1 MTFPV
6 FIKAS
11 ASRISIAKEIREA
24 NRLRLQFEK
33 QMARK
38 METLFRTAGRRAAAA
53 YEIGGNVDNA
63 NAQLQQEVGAVFRAT
78 YSAVIEKFA
87 SRVFENRKAQSVFE
101 ALVFQYY
108 AKEGASKVVGV
119 TQATKNK
126 IRRAI
131 EVADKEALGVA
142 PTAKLIREYTSGAMG
157 RARAATIARTETHAA
172 ASFATDA
179 ATRELNLPSQK
190 KRWVSVSDARTR
202 SGHAAANGQEVG
214 IDEPFLVPFNGQTI
228 KMKYPHDG
236 SGGAGNN
243 INCRCLA
250 VYFTDEDAIFDDVP
264 VSQPPPPPP
273 PVAPSEPF
281 APLPVGR
288 EVVLPIVKGIR
299 NEDFPAVSK
308 EESLASLRKQLKEAD
323 GQANQA
329 LRAVYQGRSEND
341 FAAIQ
346 GGASLTKEAA
356 TAMAIV
362 NQELNYFADLFGIP
376 RVRGYE
382 KIQSQNT
389 IANMGDGVMG
399 FNTDYYNKWGSDIN
413 NANDATLVKKRADL
427 KVKID
432 KLDIEVLAARGNV
445 LEAQGRGLDDPVY
458 IAALDKFNKST
469 DKLWDLKREY
479 AAIQLPTVTDYTLG
493 GEGKK
498 PFTVEKYSTGGMDYF
513 RSTMYHEFG
522 HQIHQTY
529 KRRVSER
536 GRVSASDR
544 PFEDELKKR
553 WLKVYG
559 LKKKRSKEF
568 ASRYAETS
576 AFEWFAESFAL
587 WASGQTDKLNPLFLE
602 MIEEIIDDAKRG

>member
-1 MTFPV
+1 MGFPV
-6 FIKAS
+6 YIKAG
-11 ASRISIAKEIREA
+11 ASRVSIAKEIREVS
-24 NRLRLQFEK
+24 RLRLQFEK

-38 METLFRTAGRRAAAA
+38 MESLFRTAGNRAAAA
-53 YEIGGNVDNA
+53 YEAGTSVENA
-63 NAQLQQEVGAVFRAT
+63 NVTLQAEVGSVFRAS
-78 YSAVIEKFA
+78 YAAVIEKFA
-87 SRVFENRKAQSVFE
+87 QRVVENRKRATQFE

-119 TQATKNK
+119 TQTTKNK
-126 IRRAI
+126 IKRAI
-131 EVADKEALGVA
+131 EVADKEALGVG
-142 PTAKLIREYTSGAMG
+142 PTAKLIKEYTGGAMG
-157 RARAATIARTETHAA
+157 RARATTIARTETHAA
-172 ASFATDA
+172 ASYATDA

-264 VSQPPPPPP
+264 VVAPPPPPP
-273 PVAPSEPF
+273 PPAPLEPF

-288 EVVLPIVKGIR
+288 EVVLPIIKGIR
-299 NEDFPAVSK
+299 NEDFPTVSK

-323 GQANQA
+323 EQPNQA
-329 LRAVYQGRSEND
+329 LRAIYQGRSEND

-376 RVRGYE
+376 RVRGYK
-382 KIQSQNT
+382 KIQSEKT
-389 IANMGDGVMG
+389 IADMGDGVMG
-399 FNTDYYNKWGSDIN
+399 FNTDYFNKWGGDIN
-413 NANDATLVKKRADL
+413 TSNDATLVPRRAEL
-427 KVKID
+427 KGKIQ
-432 KLDIEVLAARGNV
+432 ETEARV
-445 LEAQGRGLDDPVY
+445 RSLEQSILETGDRGSGPLSFQLSD
-458 IAALDKFNKST
+458 ANNE
-469 DKLWDLKREY
+469 LWKLKREY
-479 AAIQLPTVTDYTLG
+479 ASISTPEVTDYKLG
-493 GEGKK
+493 GEGRK
-498 PFTVEKYSTGGMDYF
+498 PWTVEKYSTGGMDYF

-529 KRRVSER
+529 GRRVSER

-553 WLKVYG
+553 WLKVYR

-568 ASRYAETS
+568 WSRYAETD

-587 WASGQTDKLNPLFLE
+587 WASGQTDKVNPLFLE
-602 MIEEIIDDAKRG
+602 MIQEIINDAKRG

>member
-6 FIKAS
+6 FIKAG
-11 ASRISIAKEIREA
+11 ASRISIAKEIREV

-53 YEIGGNVDNA
+53 YESGANVDNA

-78 YSAVIEKFA
+78 YSAVIEKFG

-119 TQATKNK
+119 TQTTKNK

-250 VYFTDEDAIFDDVP
+250 VYFTDEDDLFDDFEEATEVP
-264 VSQPPPPPP
+264 PEPIPEPSVSF
-273 PVAPSEPF
+273 PSYSVGKRLK
-281 APLPVGR
+281 LPV
-288 EVVLPIVKGIR
+288 INGIR
-299 NEDFPAVSK
+299 NEDFPVVSFD
-308 EESLASLRKQLKEAD
+308 ESLKVLNDDLDFANKQKT
-323 GQANQA
+323 QARSSYYN
-329 LRAVYQGRSEND
+329 GRSEKEFGKIVNSD
-341 FAAIQ
+341 DL
-346 GGASLTKEAA
+346 SKEALA
-356 TAMAIV
+356 AVAIV
-362 NQELNYFADLFGIP
+362 NKELNYFADLFGLP
-376 RVRGYE
+376 RVRGY
-382 KIQSQNT
+382 KVHSRNS
-389 IANMGDGVMG
+389 IADMGDAVMG
-399 FNTDYYNKWGSDIN
+399 LNAKYFNQYADDIAK
-413 NANDATLVKKRADL
+413 ANDPANLAKAAASRETIKRL
-427 KVKID
+427 EESLENIKNKID
-432 KLDIEVLAARGNV
+432 DAKRNDRPWDNLD
-445 LEAQGRGLDDPVY
+445 
-458 IAALDKFNKST
+458 
-469 DKLWDLKREY
+469 REY
-479 AAIQLPTVTDYTLG
+479 DRTSALLWQEKRDLERYLPPQTSDWDPTSLKT
-493 GEGKK
+493 K
-498 PFTVEKYSTGGMDYF
+498 PFTSEAYMTGGMDHV

-529 KRRVSER
+529 KRKPFSDGEI
-536 GRVSASDR
+536 SARRR
-544 PFEDELKKR
+544 PFEEQLESR
-553 WLKVYG
+553 WRKVYFR
-559 LKKKRSKEF
+559 KAKRSREF
-568 ASRYAETS
+568 WTRYAEVNS
-576 AFEWFAESFAL
+576 KEWFAENFSF
-587 WASGQTDKLNPLFLE
+587 WAMGDLEKVNPLFIE
-602 MIEEIIDDAKRG
+602 MIEEIIDDGRS

>member
-11 ASRISIAKEIREA
+11 ASRISIAKEIREV

-53 YEIGGNVDNA
+53 YESGANVDNA

-78 YSAVIEKFA
+78 YSAVIEKFG

-119 TQATKNK
+119 TQTTKNK

-214 IDEPFLVPFNGQTI
+214 IDEPFLVPFNGQTVE
-228 KMKYPHDG
+228 MKYPHDG

-264 VSQPPPPPP
+264 VASPPPPPP
-273 PVAPSEPF
+273 PPAPFEPF

-288 EVVLPIVKGIR
+288 EVVLPIIKGVR
-299 NEDFPAVSK
+299 NEDFPTVSK

-323 GQANQA
+323 EQPNQA
-329 LRAVYQGRSEND
+329 LRAIYQGRSAND

-346 GGASLTKEAA
+346 GAASLTKEAA

-376 RVRGYE
+376 RVRGYK
-382 KIQSQNT
+382 KIQSGST
-389 IANMGDGVMG
+389 IADMGDGVMG
-399 FNTDYYNKWGSDIN
+399 FNTDYFNKWGGDIN
-413 NANDATLVKKRADL
+413 TSNDATLVPRRAEL
-427 KVKID
+427 KGKIQ
-432 KLDIEVLAARGNV
+432 EAEARV
-445 LEAQGRGLDDPVY
+445 RSLEQSILETGDRGSGPLSFQLSDANDE
-458 IAALDKFNKST
+458 
-469 DKLWDLKREY
+469 LWKLKREY
-479 AAIQLPTVTDYTLG
+479 ASISTPEVTDYKLG
-493 GEGKK
+493 GEGRK
-498 PFTVEKYSTGGMDYF
+498 PWTVEKYSTGGMDYF

-529 KRRVSER
+529 GRRVSER

-553 WLKVYG
+553 WLKVYR

-587 WASGQTDKLNPLFLE
+587 WASGQTEKVNPLFLE
-602 MIEEIIDDAKRG
+602 MIQEIIDDAKR

>member
-6 FIKAS
+6 FIKAGS
-11 ASRISIAKEIREA
+11 SRISIAKEIREV

-53 YEIGGNVDNA
+53 YESGSNVDNA

-78 YSAVIEKFA
+78 YSAVIEKFG

-119 TQATKNK
+119 TQTTKNK

-250 VYFTDEDAIFDDVP
+250 VYFTDEDAIFDDAQEVTEVP
-264 VSQPPPPPP
+264 P
-273 PVAPSEPF
+273 EPIPDQTGPF
-281 APLPVGR
+281 IDFQVGPTLSLPV
-288 EVVLPIVKGIR
+288 VKGIR
-299 NEDFPAVSK
+299 NEDFPKLTKAEASNELRSDLKAAARQDTQAPNTAFTDSHPSDFGEFQGEVKLSK
-308 EESLASLRKQLKEAD
+308 EAI
-323 GQANQA
+323 
-329 LRAVYQGRSEND
+329 
-341 FAAIQ
+341 AAI
-346 GGASLTKEAA
+346 
-356 TAMAIV
+356 AIV
-362 NQELNYFADLFGIP
+362 NKELIYFADFLGIP
-376 RVRGYE
+376 RVRGY
-382 KIQSQNT
+382 KPVRDQDNA

-399 FNTDYYNKWGSDIN
+399 FKPEYFNRWAEDITK
-413 NANDATLVKKRADL
+413 ANDPNLLSQAVSIKSEIKVLEGQLEDLVE
-427 KVKID
+427 KIALAKERDKPWD
-432 KLDIEVLAARGNV
+432 KLDRDYDRVSAIMW
-445 LEAQGRGLDDPVY
+445 
-458 IAALDKFNKST
+458 DK
-469 DKLWDLKREY
+469 KRELSR
-479 AAIQLPTVTDYTLG
+479 IQIPQPTDYKLG
-493 GEGKK
+493 GSGNK
-498 PFTVEKYSTGGMDYF
+498 PFTSEQYHTGGMDYF

-529 KRRVSER
+529 KRKRMSN
-536 GRVSASDR
+536 GQFSARSM
-544 PFEDELKKR
+544 PFDPELKER
-553 WLKVYG
+553 WFKNYPR
-559 LKKKRSKEF
+559 KKRR
-568 ASRYAETS
+568 AAELATKYS
-576 AFEWFAESFAL
+576 EQDAYEWFAESFSL
-587 WASGQTDKLNPLFLE
+587 WAMGENDKVNPLFFE
-602 MIEEIIDDAKRG
+602 MINEIIDDKGT

>member
-1 MTFPV
+1 MTFSV
-6 FIKAS
+6 FIKAG
-11 ASRISIAKEIREA
+11 ASRISIAKEIREV

-53 YEIGGNVDNA
+53 YESGSNVDNA

-78 YSAVIEKFA
+78 YSAVIEKFG

-119 TQATKNK
+119 TQTTKNK

-157 RARAATIARTETHAA
+157 RARASTIARTETHAA

-214 IDEPFLVPFNGQTI
+214 IDEPFLVPFNGQTVE
-228 KMKYPHDG
+228 MKYPHDG

-264 VSQPPPPPP
+264 VASPPPPPP
-273 PVAPSEPF
+273 PPAPFEPF

-288 EVVLPIVKGIR
+288 EVVLPIIRGIR
-299 NEDFPAVSK
+299 NEDFPTLSK

-323 GQANQA
+323 EQPNQA
-329 LRAVYQGRSEND
+329 LRAIYQGRSAND

-376 RVRGYE
+376 RVRGYK
-382 KIQSQNT
+382 KIQSGNT
-389 IANMGDGVMG
+389 IADMGDGVMG
-399 FNTDYYNKWGSDIN
+399 FNTDYFNKWGGDIN
-413 NANDATLVKKRADL
+413 TSNDATLVPRRAEL
-427 KVKID
+427 KGKIQ
-432 KLDIEVLAARGNV
+432 ETEARV
-445 LEAQGRGLDDPVY
+445 RSLEQRILETGDRGSGPLSFQLSDANDE
-458 IAALDKFNKST
+458 
-469 DKLWDLKREY
+469 LWKLKREY
-479 AAIQLPTVTDYTLG
+479 ASISTPEVTDYKLG
-493 GEGKK
+493 GEGRK
-498 PFTVEKYSTGGMDYF
+498 PWTVEKYSTGGMDYF

-553 WLKVYG
+553 WLKVYR

-587 WASGQTDKLNPLFLE
+587 WASGQTDKVNPLFLE
-602 MIEEIIDDAKRG
+602 MIQEIIDDAKRG

>member
-11 ASRISIAKEIREA
+11 ASRISIAKEIREV

-131 EVADKEALGVA
+131 QVADKEALGVA

-250 VYFTDEDAIFDDVP
+250 VYFTDEDAIFDDAEP
-264 VSQPPPPPP
+264 IQTPLPDPA
-273 PVAPSEPF
+273 PVADGPF
-281 APLPVGR
+281 TSYPAGGKLKLPVING
-288 EVVLPIVKGIR
+288 VR
-299 NEDFPAVSK
+299 NEDFPVVSSF
-308 EESLASLRKQLKEAD
+308 ESRKVLSDDLDFANKQNT
-323 GQANQA
+323 QA
-329 LRAVYQGRSEND
+329 RSSYYTGRSKRQFGKIENASD
-341 FAAIQ
+341 LSPEALAAVV
-346 GGASLTKEAA
+346 
-356 TAMAIV
+356 IV
-362 NQELNYFADLFGIP
+362 NKELNYFADMFGLP
-376 RVRGYE
+376 RVRGYTVHNR
-382 KIQSQNT
+382 SS
-389 IANMGDGVMG
+389 IADMGDSVMG
-399 FNTDYYNKWGSDIN
+399 LNAKYFNQYASDISK
-413 NANDATLVKKRADL
+413 ANSSIAIAKAAEARETIKRL
-427 KVKID
+427 EESLENTKNKID
-432 KLDIEVLAARGNV
+432 DAKRRDRPWDNLDREYDRTS
-445 LEAQGRGLDDPVY
+445 
-458 IAALDKFNKST
+458 AL
-469 DKLWDLKREY
+469 LWQEKRELEKW
-479 AAIQLPTVTDYTLG
+479 LPKQPSDWKPDSGTF
-493 GEGKK
+493 K
-498 PFTVEKYSTGGMDYF
+498 PFTSEEFFTGGMDHV

-529 KRRVSER
+529 KRKPFSNGEI
-536 GRVSASDR
+536 SAGKR
-544 PFEDELKKR
+544 PFEEELVAR
-553 WLKVYG
+553 WRKIYF
-559 LKKKRSKEF
+559 LKKKRKAAF
-568 ASRYAETS
+568 WTRYSEQD
-576 AFEWFAESFAL
+576 AFEWFAESFSFWAL
-587 WASGQTDKLNPLFLE
+587 GDLEKVNPLFIE
-602 MIEEIIDDAKRG
+602 MIEEIMNDAVAG

>member
-11 ASRISIAKEIREA
+11 ASRISIAKEIREV

-53 YEIGGNVDNA
+53 YESGANVDNA

-78 YSAVIEKFA
+78 YSAVIEKFG

-119 TQATKNK
+119 TQTTKNK

-264 VSQPPPPPP
+264 VASPTPPPPPP
-273 PVAPSEPF
+273 APFEPF

-288 EVVLPIVKGIR
+288 EVVLPIIRGIR
-299 NEDFPAVSK
+299 NEDFPTVSK

-323 GQANQA
+323 EQPNQA
-329 LRAVYQGRSEND
+329 LRAIYQGRSAND

-346 GGASLTKEAA
+346 GGAALTKEAA

-362 NQELNYFADLFGIP
+362 NQELNYFADLFNIP
-376 RVRGYE
+376 RVRGYK
-382 KIQSQNT
+382 KIQSGST
-389 IANMGDGVMG
+389 IADMGDGVMG
-399 FNTDYYNKWGSDIN
+399 FNTDYFNKWGGDIN
-413 NANDATLVKKRADL
+413 TSNDATLVPRRAEL
-427 KVKID
+427 KGKIQ
-432 KLDIEVLAARGNV
+432 ETEARV
-445 LEAQGRGLDDPVY
+445 RSLEQSILETGDRGSGPLSFQLSDANDE
-458 IAALDKFNKST
+458 
-469 DKLWDLKREY
+469 LWKLKREY
-479 AAIQLPTVTDYTLG
+479 ASISTPEVTDYKLG
-493 GEGKK
+493 GEGRK
-498 PFTVEKYSTGGMDYF
+498 PWTVEKYSTGGMDYF

-553 WLKVYG
+553 WLKVYR

-587 WASGQTDKLNPLFLE
+587 WASGQTDKVNPLFLE
-602 MIEEIIDDAKRG
+602 MIQEIIDDAKRG

>member
-1 MTFPV
+1 MGFPV
-6 FIKAS
+6 YIKAG
-11 ASRISIAKEIREA
+11 ASRVSIAKEIREVS
-24 NRLRLQFEK
+24 RLRLQFEK

-38 METLFRTAGRRAAAA
+38 MESLFRTAGNRAAAA
-53 YEIGGNVDNA
+53 YEAGTSVENA
-63 NAQLQQEVGAVFRAT
+63 NVTLQAEVGAVFRAS
-78 YSAVIEKFA
+78 YAAVIEKFA
-87 SRVFENRKAQSVFE
+87 QRVVENRKRATQFE

-108 AKEGASKVVGV
+108 AKGGANKVVGV
-119 TQATKNK
+119 TQTTKNK

-131 EVADKEALGVA
+131 EVADKEALGVG
-142 PTAKLIREYTSGAMG
+142 PTAKLIKEYTGGAMG
-157 RARAATIARTETHAA
+157 RARATTIARTETHAA

-214 IDEPFLVPFNGQTI
+214 IDEPFLVPFNGQTVE
-228 KMKYPHDG
+228 MKYPHDG

-273 PVAPSEPF
+273 PPAPLEPF

-288 EVVLPIVKGIR
+288 EVVLPIIKGIR
-299 NEDFPAVSK
+299 NEDFPTVSK

-323 GQANQA
+323 EQSSQA
-329 LRAVYQGRSEND
+329 LRAIYQGRSESD

-376 RVRGYE
+376 RVRGYK
-382 KIQSQNT
+382 KIQSGKT
-389 IANMGDGVMG
+389 IADMGDGVMG
-399 FNTDYYNKWGSDIN
+399 FNTDYFNKWGGDIN
-413 NANDATLVKKRADL
+413 TSNDATLVPRRAEL
-427 KVKID
+427 KGKIQ
-432 KLDIEVLAARGNV
+432 ETEARV
-445 LEAQGRGLDDPVY
+445 RSLEKSILETGDRGSGPLSFQLSD
-458 IAALDKFNKST
+458 ANNE
-469 DKLWDLKREY
+469 LWKLKREY
-479 AAIQLPTVTDYTLG
+479 ASISTPEVTDYKLG
-493 GEGKK
+493 GEGRK
-498 PFTVEKYSTGGMDYF
+498 PWTVENYSTGGMDYF

-529 KRRVSER
+529 GRRVSER

-553 WLKVYG
+553 WLKVYR

-587 WASGQTDKLNPLFLE
+587 WASGQTDKVNPLFLE
-602 MIEEIIDDAKRG
+602 MIQEIIDDAKRG

>member
-1 MTFPV
+1 MGFPV
-6 FIKAS
+6 YIKAG
-11 ASRISIAKEIREA
+11 ASRVSIAKEIREVS
-24 NRLRLQFEK
+24 RLRLQFEK

-38 METLFRTAGRRAAAA
+38 MESLFRTAGNRAAAA
-53 YEIGGNVDNA
+53 YEAGTSVENA
-63 NAQLQQEVGAVFRAT
+63 NVTLQAEVGAVFRAS
-78 YSAVIEKFA
+78 YAAVIEKFA
-87 SRVFENRKAQSVFE
+87 QRVVENRKRATQFE

-108 AKEGASKVVGV
+108 AKEGANKVVGV
-119 TQATKNK
+119 TQTTKNK

-131 EVADKEALGVA
+131 EVADKEALGVG
-142 PTAKLIREYTSGAMG
+142 PTAKLIKEYTGGAMG
-157 RARAATIARTETHAA
+157 RARATTIARTETHAA

-214 IDEPFLVPFNGQTI
+214 IDEPFLVPFNGQTVE
-228 KMKYPHDG
+228 MKYPHDG

-273 PVAPSEPF
+273 PPAPLEPF

-288 EVVLPIVKGIR
+288 EVVLPIIKGIR
-299 NEDFPAVSK
+299 NEDFPTVSK

-323 GQANQA
+323 EQSSQA
-329 LRAVYQGRSEND
+329 LRAIYQGRSESD

-376 RVRGYE
+376 RVRGYK
-382 KIQSQNT
+382 KIQSGKT
-389 IANMGDGVMG
+389 IADMGDGVMG
-399 FNTDYYNKWGSDIN
+399 FNTDYFNKWGGDIN
-413 NANDATLVKKRADL
+413 TSNDATLVPRRAEL
-427 KVKID
+427 KGKIQ
-432 KLDIEVLAARGNV
+432 ETEARV
-445 LEAQGRGLDDPVY
+445 RSLEKSILETGDRGSGPLSFQLSD
-458 IAALDKFNKST
+458 ANNE
-469 DKLWDLKREY
+469 LWKLKREY
-479 AAIQLPTVTDYTLG
+479 ASISTPEVTDYKLG
-493 GEGKK
+493 GEGRK
-498 PFTVEKYSTGGMDYF
+498 PWTVENYSTGGMDYF

-529 KRRVSER
+529 GRRVSER

-553 WLKVYG
+553 WLKVYR

-587 WASGQTDKLNPLFLE
+587 WASGQTDKVNPLFLE
-602 MIEEIIDDAKRG
+602 MIQEIIDDAKRG

>member
-1 MTFPV
+1 MGFPV
-6 FIKAS
+6 YIKAG
-11 ASRISIAKEIREA
+11 ASRVSIAKEIREVS
-24 NRLRLQFEK
+24 RLRLQFEK

-38 METLFRTAGRRAAAA
+38 MESLFRTAGNRAAAA
-53 YEIGGNVDNA
+53 YEAGTSVNDA
-63 NAQLQQEVGAVFRAT
+63 NATLQSEVGAVFRAS
-78 YSAVIEKFA
+78 YAAVIEKF
-87 SRVFENRKAQSVFE
+87 SQRVVENRKRATQFE

-119 TQATKNK
+119 TQTTKNK
-126 IRRAI
+126 IKRAI

-142 PTAKLIREYTSGAMG
+142 PTAKLIKEYTGGAMG
-157 RARAATIARTETHAA
+157 RARATTIARTETHAA
-172 ASFATDA
+172 ASYATDA

-214 IDEPFLVPFNGQTI
+214 IDEPFLVPFNGQTVE
-228 KMKYPHDG
+228 MKYPHDG

-264 VSQPPPPPP
+264 VAQPPPPPP
-273 PVAPSEPF
+273 PAAPLEPF

-288 EVVLPIVKGIR
+288 EVVLPIIKGVR
-299 NEDFPAVSK
+299 NEDFPTVSK

-323 GQANQA
+323 EQPNQA
-329 LRAVYQGRSEND
+329 LRAIYQGRSAND

-346 GGASLTKEAA
+346 GGAALTKEAA

-376 RVRGYE
+376 RVRGYK
-382 KIQSQNT
+382 KIQSDKA
-389 IANMGDGVMG
+389 IADMGDGVMG
-399 FNTDYYNKWGSDIN
+399 FNTDYFNKWGGDIN
-413 NANDATLVKKRADL
+413 TSNDATLVPRRAEL
-427 KVKID
+427 KSKIQETEARVRS
-432 KLDIEVLAARGNV
+432 LEQSIIETGDRGSGPLSFQLSDAND
-445 LEAQGRGLDDPVY
+445 E
-458 IAALDKFNKST
+458 
-469 DKLWDLKREY
+469 LWKLKREY
-479 AAIQLPTVTDYTLG
+479 ASISTPEVTDYKLG
-493 GEGKK
+493 GEGRK
-498 PFTVEKYSTGGMDYF
+498 PWTVEKYSTGGMDYF

-529 KRRVSER
+529 GRRVSER

-553 WLKVYG
+553 WLKVYR

-587 WASGQTDKLNPLFLE
+587 WASGQTDKVNPLFLE
-602 MIEEIIDDAKRG
+602 MIQEIIDDAKRG

>member
-1 MTFPV
+1 MTFSV
-6 FIKAS
+6 FIKAG
-11 ASRISIAKEIREA
+11 ASRISIAKEIREV

-53 YEIGGNVDNA
+53 YESGSNVDNA

-78 YSAVIEKFA
+78 YSAVIEKFG

-119 TQATKNK
+119 TQTTKNK

-250 VYFTDEDAIFDDVP
+250 VYFTDEDDLFDDFEEATEV
-264 VSQPPPPPP
+264 
-273 PVAPSEPF
+273 PSEPIPEPSVSF
-281 APLPVGR
+281 PSYSVGKKLKLPV
-288 EVVLPIVKGIR
+288 INGIR
-299 NEDFPAVSK
+299 NEDFPVVSFDESLKVLNDDLDFANKQKTQARSSYYNGRSDKEFGKIVNSDDLSK
-308 EESLASLRKQLKEAD
+308 EALA
-323 GQANQA
+323 
-329 LRAVYQGRSEND
+329 AV
-341 FAAIQ
+341 
-346 GGASLTKEAA
+346 
-356 TAMAIV
+356 AIV
-362 NQELNYFADLFGIP
+362 NKELNYFADLFGLP
-376 RVRGYE
+376 RVRGY
-382 KIQSQNT
+382 KVHNRNS
-389 IANMGDGVMG
+389 IADMGDAVMG
-399 FNTDYYNKWGSDIN
+399 LNAKYFNQYADDIAK
-413 NANDATLVKKRADL
+413 ANDPANLAKAAASRETIKRL
-427 KVKID
+427 EESLENIKNKID
-432 KLDIEVLAARGNV
+432 DAKRNDRPWDNLD
-445 LEAQGRGLDDPVY
+445 
-458 IAALDKFNKST
+458 
-469 DKLWDLKREY
+469 REY
-479 AAIQLPTVTDYTLG
+479 DRTSALLWQEKRDLERYLPPQTSDWDPTSLKT
-493 GEGKK
+493 K
-498 PFTVEKYSTGGMDYF
+498 PFTSEEYMTGGMDHV

-529 KRRVSER
+529 KRKPFSDGEI
-536 GRVSASDR
+536 SARRR
-544 PFEDELKKR
+544 PFEEQLESR
-553 WLKVYG
+553 WRKVYFR
-559 LKKKRSKEF
+559 KAKRSREF
-568 ASRYAETS
+568 WTRYAEVNS
-576 AFEWFAESFAL
+576 KEWFAENFSF
-587 WASGQTDKLNPLFLE
+587 WAMGDLEKVNPLFIE
-602 MIEEIIDDAKRG
+602 MIEEIIDDGRS